1 MLTRRALVGLPVSM
15 LLGHLVLKKNYSP
28 VQVVRVLLLHT
39 VIILSPEKLSI
50 TIVSFG
56 ALLATLS
63 TSPSSTVSEKR
74 IDNQRYPIGILMLVC
89 SLLLTGILGVLQEKT
104 YARYGPCWREGIF
117 YTV

>member
-1 MLTRRALVGLPVSM
+1 M
-15 LLGHLVLKKNYSP
+15 LLGHFVLKKNYSP
-28 VQVVRVLLLHT
+28 VQVVRVLLRSSA
-39 VIILSPEKLSI
+39 IILSPKKLSI

-63 TSPSSTVSEKR
+63 TSPSSTVLEKS
-74 IDNQRYPIGILMLVC
+74 INNKRYPIGILMLVC
-89 SLLLTGILGVLQEKT
+89 SLLLTGVLGVLQEKT